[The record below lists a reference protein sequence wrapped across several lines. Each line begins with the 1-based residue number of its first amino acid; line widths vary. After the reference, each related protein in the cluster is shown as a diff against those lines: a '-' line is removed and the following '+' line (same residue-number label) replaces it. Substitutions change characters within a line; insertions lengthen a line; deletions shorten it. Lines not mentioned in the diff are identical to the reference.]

1 MNYLFVIMLKF
12 KKYLLFILFF
22 FPVLSFAEAAID
34 TGTDESRVG
43 ISDVNIAA
51 KIGESGAKKKI
62 QEAKTVIREVDAV
75 IGKKGK
81 VPVGYRDFFYPTYH
95 GMRLSYCTVDNKTC
109 GKKLAS
115 RYCKLLGYERASKTM
130 IDHNVGLT
138 RYPSTNLQC
147 QGWKCDGFKLITCE
161 NSLKK
166 TPTPVYYYR
175 MRDFILP
182 RFENY
187 RIDWCYQEKKGCGR
201 RAADAFCRQEGYG
214 RSRGYE
220 RSSTKVAATR
230 TIGSG
235 ALCFGQACKGFERIT
250 CYR

>member
-1 MNYLFVIMLKF
+1 MPKIKAYILFV
-12 KKYLLFILFF
+12 FICL
-22 FPVLSFAEAAID
+22 PVQGFTEAGMD
-34 TGTDESRVG
+34 TGTDENSAG
-43 ISDVNIAA
+43 ITDVNIAA
-51 KIGESGAKKKI
+51 ETDKSKVLEETKKI
-62 QEAKTVIREVDAV
+62 EEAKTVIREVDAV
-75 IGKKGK
+75 IGKRG
-81 VPVGYRDFFYPTYH
+81 VIPIGYRDFFYPTYH
-95 GMRLSYCTVDNKTC
+95 GMRLSYCTEDNKTC

-115 RYCKLLGYERASKTM
+115 KYCKLLGYNRASKIM
-130 IDHNVGLT
+130 IEHNVGLT

-161 NSLKK
+161 DSLKK

-175 MRDFILP
+175 MRDFTLP

-187 RIDWCYQEKKGCGR
+187 RIAWCYHEKKGCGR
-201 RAADAFCRQEGYG
+201 RAANAFCRQQGYEH
-214 RSRGYE
+214 SRGYE
-220 RSSTKVAATR
+220 RSSTEVASTR